1 MPELVLYDNCW
12 RSNSSVPMRAQ
23 ARLTWTNER
32 WTDLFVVLVAEVPLV
47 GEVGVM

>member
-1 MPELVLYDNCW
+1 MTIAGVATPLDQY
-12 RSNSSVPMRAQ
+12 RAQ